1 MARSLSGSLRNIRQ
15 LLGIRVRV
23 HGTVAVHQHTVFHE
37 HQEYR
42 RHNLGARAGLNELQR
57 GANRVRGRIDSAR
70 DHAIRKTLVNQHR
83 TEIRGIA
90 HTLTRALNSHALVR
104 TQLSIGCR
112 KILTVFVIR
121 NVDNANRGRQVNTLS
136 LADFRD
142 LIRVAQQNQVTEIAA
157 RNHLGGTQ
165 NTHIVALRQNH
176 GTAVRAGGLNQVVQ
190 ESQRGHRS
198 RALKLKT

>member
-1 MARSLSGSLRNIRQ
+1 M
-15 LLGIRVRV
+15 
-23 HGTVAVHQHTVFHE
+23 
-37 HQEYR
+37 
-42 RHNLGARAGLNELQR
+42 
-57 GANRVRGRIDSAR
+57 
-70 DHAIRKTLVNQHR
+70 
-83 TEIRGIA
+83 
-90 HTLTRALNSHALVR
+90 R

>member
-1 MARSLSGSLRNIRQ
+1 M
-15 LLGIRVRV
+15 
-23 HGTVAVHQHTVFHE
+23 
-37 HQEYR
+37 
-42 RHNLGARAGLNELQR
+42 
-57 GANRVRGRIDSAR
+57 
-70 DHAIRKTLVNQHR
+70 
-83 TEIRGIA
+83 
-90 HTLTRALNSHALVR
+90 R

-190 ESQRGHRS
+190 EPQRSHRS
-198 RALKLKT
+198 RALKLKA